1 MQCRSISM
9 ATARWLSLTRIRLF
23 CDQGRFSLSLDSSYR
38 LPFFHYA
45 PCGKLCRNCLK
56 HRSRNCIHLV
66 ENHPARVVCL
76 RFAFVSLFYLGFA
89 WFFFWSGVHVTQW
102 SLGINRR
109 DVVDELGFARLCSLH
124 QIVLACMQNT
134 GSSRRCVLHL
144 RGNAGELGNA

>member
-1 MQCRSISM
+1 M
-9 ATARWLSLTRIRLF
+9 
-23 CDQGRFSLSLDSSYR
+23 
-38 LPFFHYA
+38 
-45 PCGKLCRNCLK
+45 
-56 HRSRNCIHLV
+56 
-66 ENHPARVVCL
+66 
-76 RFAFVSLFYLGFA
+76 
-89 WFFFWSGVHVTQW
+89 TQW

>member
-1 MQCRSISM
+1 MLEASITNLYTS
-9 ATARWLSLTRIRLF
+9 
-23 CDQGRFSLSLDSSYR
+23 GRE
-38 LPFFHYA
+38 
-45 PCGKLCRNCLK
+45 
-56 HRSRNCIHLV
+56 SRCNI
-66 ENHPARVVCL
+66 VCL
-76 RFAFVSLFYLGFA
+76 RFSFVFLFYFGFA
-89 WFFFWSGVHVTQW
+89 WFFFWSGLHMTQW